1 VKSEKAELMVDN
13 CQVHCVGESAVLPKL
28 FRDSRLRGPAVLS
41 DERLAQRK
49 MSRQGLTF

>member
-1 VKSEKAELMVDN
+1 MKSEKAELMVDS

-28 FRDSRLRGPAVLS
+28 FCDPGPRGPAVLS

-49 MSRQGLTF
+49 VSRQRLTF